1 MNAQDPFKAGVVRDT
16 FTGDLAR
23 VELSYIV
30 EDEVGGRYVRIRR
43 LSDRPDAAYTAPE
56 TRHVNDVEVVA

>member
-1 MNAQDPFKAGVVRDT
+1 MTGEEPFTAGIVRDT

-30 EDEVGGRYVRIRR
+30 EDDVGGRYVRIRR
-43 LSDRPDAAYTAPE
+43 LSGRPDGAYSAPE
-56 TRHVNDVEVVA
+56 TRHVNDIEVVA